1 MRGPGRAGS
10 VGARG
15 GGGGGPPPARL
26 RSNQTESRRTLKP
39 YLGQS
44 VQRDAHQRERRS
56 LQRAPSR
63 ANPNL
68 GRGYLQMERKEAR
81 IRLDQADAL
90 AQLTRRL
97 NRARSG
103 GGERITD
110 NTLIRVA
117 VDVLLARSDRLAG
130 TTETELRDSLTL

>member
-1 MRGPGRAGS
+1 MARTSLAALLPPDTPALQPDRVLKDVEAVPRAERP
-10 VGARG
+10 ARRASERA
-15 GGGGGPPPARL
+15 PEPPADPQPPEPEIGPR
-26 RSNQTESRRTLKP
+26 
-39 YLGQS
+39 
-44 VQRDAHQRERRS
+44 
-56 LQRAPSR
+56 
-63 ANPNL
+63 
-68 GRGYLQMERKEAR
+68 YLQMERKEAR

-130 TTETELRDSLTL
+130 TTETELRNSLTL